1 MKKTSL
7 IDGDIIA
14 YRCAATC
21 NEEPFKIA
29 VYRMEDMLD
38 GIFRA
43 SASDKYRMFL
53 SDSTNY
59 RYTIFPDYKA
69 NRIGIPRPKHL
80 DNCKNYLVNKWN
92 AEIAEG
98 MEADD
103 YLGITQCQ
111 GNDNTVICSID
122 KDLLQIP
129 GWHYNFVKETKTLVS
144 QMEGLR
150 HFFSQLLI
158 GDTSDNVHGI
168 RGIGKIKAANLIN
181 PLDSVEEMFDC
192 VRGLYKDDVRLL
204 MNCDLLW
211 IQRKEGIVFSQ
222 EYLPMLTGFGVHENI
237 EC

>member
-7 IDGDIIA
+7 IDGDIVA

-21 NEEPFKIA
+21 NNDPFKIA

-43 SASDKYRMFL
+43 SASDQYKMYL

-59 RYTIFPDYKA
+59 RYTIYPAYKA
-69 NRIGIPRPKHL
+69 NRIGMPKPIHL
-80 DNCKNYLVNKWN
+80 DNCKNYLVKKWN

-103 YLGITQCQ
+103 YLGIEQCR
-111 GNDNTVICSID
+111 NLDNTSICSID
-122 KDLLQIP
+122 KDLLMIP
-129 GWHYNFVKETKTLVS
+129 GWHYNIVKQIKTLVTPT
-144 QMEGLR
+144 EGLR

-168 RGIGKIKAANLIN
+168 RGIGKVKTAKLLNH
-181 PLDSVEEMFDC
+181 LDSKEEMFDC

-204 MNCDLLW
+204 MNCDVLW
-211 IQRKEGIVFSQ
+211 IQQKEGVVFSQ
-222 EYLPMLTGFGVHENI
+222 EYLPMLKEFGLHATI